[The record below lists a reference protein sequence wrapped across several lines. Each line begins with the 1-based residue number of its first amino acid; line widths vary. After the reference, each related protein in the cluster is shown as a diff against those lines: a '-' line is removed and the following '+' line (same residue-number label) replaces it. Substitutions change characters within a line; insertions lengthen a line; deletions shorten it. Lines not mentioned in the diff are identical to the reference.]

1 MKLLGNYPK
10 WVSIR
15 GVSLRFPTITDLGGP
30 MNDFS
35 PPDPWAYPNDQLRD
49 HALKNDNS
57 LHFMLV
63 NNASKTPDVFDIY
76 WWSNGWIGFE
86 EVADAILNLPV
97 KTGPMFGHEAAV
109 AEKDILWY
117 TIRRLK
123 QMMLVNVDG
132 KWGDFEW
139 TAVD

>member
-1 MKLLGNYPK
+1 
-10 WVSIR
+10 
-15 GVSLRFPTITDLGGP
+15 

-86 EVADAILNLPV
+86 EVAEAILDLPV
-97 KTGPMFGHEAAV
+97 KTGPMFDNEAAV

-117 TIRRLK
+117 TIRKLK